1 MGKILPGIFVA
12 FENPKGG
19 VGKSTLTALFAGY
32 VHATSKDEDEGL
44 KIGVCDIDDAQN
56 TIGKMREFDSMQQ
69 DGLVKD
75 EEYIVMNISSAD
87 FIDQIDY
94 LKDSFDII
102 LVDFPGN
109 LKQAGVIEVLMMI
122 DVIVIPFEPSKV
134 EIMHTI
140 DFYKYYKENILTK
153 REKLGFKTIVRGIP
167 NRVLPNLLEYKELI
181 AQQEELPFKLLKN
194 HIKDSRVNFQR
205 NLSTIIR
212 NYDNVADEFGE
223 EIIELLTEY
232 MKK

>member
-32 VHATSKDEDEGL
+32 VHATSKDEGL

-69 DGLVKD
+69 EDLVKD
-75 EEYIVMNISSAD
+75 EEYEVMNISSAD